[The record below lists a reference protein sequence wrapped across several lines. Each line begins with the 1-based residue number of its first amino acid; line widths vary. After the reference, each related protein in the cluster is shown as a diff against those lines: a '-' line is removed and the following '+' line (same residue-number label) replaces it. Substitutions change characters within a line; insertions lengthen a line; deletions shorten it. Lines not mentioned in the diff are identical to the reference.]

1 MKALSVLFFTMFL
14 SSILWAQ
21 DIRHE
26 VVKRDSTSGFFESG
40 HFHFHSR
47 TYLMGTYNRD
57 ELSDYG
63 AWAAGAGLGYVS
75 PEWKHFSFGFSGFF
89 IFKLWEH
96 NLNTKDP
103 LTGGTN
109 RYEVALFDMEDPE
122 NSTDLDRLEELFIKY
137 RRGSWS
143 FIAGRQHIETPFL
156 NGQDNRMRPN
166 IFSGLWTEW
175 EVENVK
181 WEAGWL
187 NSVSP
192 RGTVDW
198 FGLEESLGVYSF
210 GKNVDGSASQYKG
223 NSRTAGVFIL
233 GGHYERPSWKFHTY
247 HYYTENIFHLSYGDA
262 LYKYK
267 RGKESEWFIGT
278 QWLYQQQVQEG
289 GQPDPQK
296 SYIQEGEYTWGSGAT
311 IGSRQGRHRLSY
323 NMLYLHDS
331 GRFVFP
337 REWGREKFW
346 ASLPRE
352 RFEGAGGLF
361 AQSIKWEGEWLG
373 ESLHSMVGSGWVI
386 RPDPQDAALNK
397 YGQPSFY
404 HIVAQVDYDFSF
416 PLAGLK
422 FSGLLV
428 YKGNAEGQ
436 PIPDLIALN
445 RVDLWHYSVIIDYL
459 F

>member
-1 MKALSVLFFTMFL
+1 
-14 SSILWAQ
+14 
-21 DIRHE
+21 
-26 VVKRDSTSGFFESG
+26 
-40 HFHFHSR
+40 
-47 TYLMGTYNRD
+47 
-57 ELSDYG
+57 
-63 AWAAGAGLGYVS
+63 
-75 PEWKHFSFGFSGFF
+75 
-89 IFKLWEH
+89 
-96 NLNTKDP
+96 
-103 LTGGTN
+103 
-109 RYEVALFDMEDPE
+109 
-122 NSTDLDRLEELFIKY
+122 
-137 RRGSWS
+137 
-143 FIAGRQHIETPFL
+143 
-156 NGQDNRMRPN
+156 
-166 IFSGLWTEW
+166 
-175 EVENVK
+175 VENVK

-337 REWGREKFW
+337 REWGRE
-346 ASLPRE
+346 
-352 RFEGAGGLF
+352 
-361 AQSIKWEGEWLG
+361 
-373 ESLHSMVGSGWVI
+373 
-386 RPDPQDAALNK
+386 
-397 YGQPSFY
+397 
-404 HIVAQVDYDFSF
+404 
-416 PLAGLK
+416 
-422 FSGLLV
+422 
-428 YKGNAEGQ
+428 
-436 PIPDLIALN
+436 
-445 RVDLWHYSVIIDYL
+445 
-459 F
+459 